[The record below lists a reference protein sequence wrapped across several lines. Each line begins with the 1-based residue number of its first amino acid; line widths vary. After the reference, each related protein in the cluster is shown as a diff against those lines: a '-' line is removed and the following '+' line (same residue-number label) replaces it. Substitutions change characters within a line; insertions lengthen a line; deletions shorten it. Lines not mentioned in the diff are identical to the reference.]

1 MTFLKKV
8 RTLLL
13 KKESLEIVVFTIVSE
28 EIKKGTK
35 QKYCFVNSRGAGE
48 ISYRRSL
55 LSRSEI
61 NLKLIPSEC
70 AFYFLHIILS
80 KLTDVPKFKLS

>member
-35 QKYCFVNSRGAGE
+35 QKYCFVPLGGPGE
-48 ISYRRSL
+48 ISYADL
-55 LSRSEI
+55 LSSHAD
-61 NLKLIPSEC
+61 N
-70 AFYFLHIILS
+70 S
-80 KLTDVPKFKLS
+80 KSAASHRFFCSHFAL